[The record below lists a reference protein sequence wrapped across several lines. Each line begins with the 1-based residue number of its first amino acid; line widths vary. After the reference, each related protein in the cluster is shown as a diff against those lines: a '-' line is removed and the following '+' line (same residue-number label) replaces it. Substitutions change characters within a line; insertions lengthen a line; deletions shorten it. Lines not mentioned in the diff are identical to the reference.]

1 MRTQGTPRAPSLAG
15 APSGRALFLVLP
27 VGFTL
32 ADVKWLVT
40 DPAAELEA
48 ALERDGRRR
57 RWLAAPAAEVE
68 RYRHELDEGEA
79 PARRAGRQRAAVEAA
94 ERRARL
100 RGDTRKG

>member
-1 MRTQGTPRAPSLAG
+1 MRSTPRAPSLAG
-15 APSGRALFLVLP
+15 APSGRAPFLILLW
-27 VGFTL
+27 GTL

-79 PARRAGRQRAAVEAA
+79 PARRA
-94 ERRARL
+94 RL
-100 RGDTRKG
+100 RGDTRNG